1 MLVRVWSYVFDVYV
15 LVYYVDCC
23 VNIHLLEFVI
33 LVHVFCALYNGFFFY
48 YDKSYVQN
56 VHCLITGYCGP
67 VAAMSVLIKRP

>member
-23 VNIHLLEFVI
+23 VNSHLSESL
-33 LVHVFCALYNGFFFY
+33 LYWSMFSVRFTMEFFY

-56 VHCLITGYCGP
+56 VNCLITGYCGP